1 MSNIISLTNG
11 QTIPDNRII
20 SIVTASLIGN
30 QNITSNISVIQY
42 DNTLPVV
49 GVNLLTNN
57 NNQYMPSKSD
67 TLCVR
72 MGKHDGKGVVN
83 ECLGFDSNGTIYF
96 AVTQQMAAAY
106 GMGRAVIEIS
116 NTDGVKSSS
125 VISINVVKNPVQ
137 EDQIESENE
146 FKTVTELLQEVQTA
160 IEILNNNQ
168 GALDYM
174 DQHGDDITNVSNHTD
189 ELQTIADNI
198 NNINSVANNNSNIT
212 TVATN
217 ISDVQDVADNISDIN
232 TVAAANTSINMV
244 AGNISNINTAAQNIA
259 AITAAPSYAQNAK
272 NSATLAESWAI
283 GGTGTRIGE
292 DTNNAMY
299 YAQQAA
305 LSANGYLGYYST
317 LSNLQSTHLT
327 GENGEWAIVGE
338 YNTIYIW
345 NSSENEWVGTNN
357 NFYSR
362 DEANATFA
370 PINHQSTS
378 TTYGVGNA
386 SYYGHVRVITTTGST
401 VSTTGYVASNARVG
415 ALENWQDDL
424 TAISVGGTK
433 TYTITFPTSWY
444 SYNGRY
450 QCYISDS
457 VLTTSCTVVS
467 ITQVAISGTTTDL
480 TDNEKAAGATW
491 TGCNI
496 TSGRLTFYSDDN
508 ITTQFKLNVVVAIP
522 SVTVT
527 ATRGY

>member
-57 NNQYMPSKSD
+57 NNQYMPSESD

-125 VISINVVKNPVQ
+125 VISINVVQNPVQ

-160 IEILNNNQ
+160 VEILSNNQ

-174 DQHGDDITNVSNHTD
+174 EQHGDDITNVSNHTD
-189 ELQTIADNI
+189 ELRAVADSI
-198 NNINSVANNNSNIT
+198 NNV
-212 TVATN
+212 
-217 ISDVQDVADNISDIN
+217 
-232 TVAAANTSINMV
+232 NMV

-259 AITAAPSYAQNAK
+259 AITAAPTHAQNAK
-272 NSATLAESWAI
+272 DSATLAESWAI
-283 GGTGTRIGE
+283 GGTGTRSGE

-317 LSNLQSTHLT
+317 LSGLQSTHPT
-327 GENGEWAIVGE
+327 GEDGEWAIVGE

-345 NSSENEWVGTNN
+345 NSSESEWVGTNN

-362 DEANATFA
+362 DEANSTFA

-424 TAISVGGTK
+424 TALSVGGTK

-444 SYNGRY
+444 SYSGRY

-467 ITQVAISGTTTDL
+467 ITQVAMSGTTTDL
-480 TDNEKAAGATW
+480 TENEKAAGATW

>member
-20 SIVTASLIGN
+20 NIVTASLIGN

-125 VISINVVKNPVQ
+125 VISINVVQNPVQ

-160 IEILNNNQ
+160 VEILNNNQ

-174 DQHGDDITNVSNHTD
+174 NQHGDDITNVSNHTD
-189 ELQTIADNI
+189 AIQ
-198 NNINSVANNNSNIT
+198 
-212 TVATN
+212 TVADASTN
-217 ISDVQDVADNISDIN
+217 IDI
-232 TVAAANTSINMV
+232 V

-259 AITAAPSYAQNAK
+259 AITAAPNYAQNAK

-283 GGTGTRIGE
+283 GGTGTRSGE

-317 LSNLQSTHLT
+317 LSNLQSTHPT
-327 GENGEWAIVGE
+327 GKDGEWAIVGE

-357 NFYSR
+357 NFYTR
-362 DEANATFA
+362 EEANSTFA

-401 VSTTGYVASNARVG
+401 VSTAGYVASNARVG

-424 TAISVGGTK
+424 TALSVGGTK

-444 SYNGRY
+444 SYLGRY

-467 ITQVAISGTTTDL
+467 IAQVAMNGTTSDL
-480 TDNEKAAGATW
+480 TDAEKAAGATW

-496 TSGRLTFYSDDN
+496 TTGRLTFYSDDN

-522 SVTVT
+522 SITVT
-527 ATRGY
+527 ATRGS

>member
-57 NNQYMPSKSD
+57 NNQYMPSESD

-125 VISINVVKNPVQ
+125 VISINVVQNPVQ

-174 DQHGDDITNVSNHTD
+174 EQHGEDITNVSNHTD
-189 ELQTIADNI
+189 AIQ
-198 NNINSVANNNSNIT
+198 
-212 TVATN
+212 TVA
-217 ISDVQDVADNISDIN
+217 D
-232 TVAAANTSINMV
+232 ANTSINIV

-259 AITAAPSYAQNAK
+259 AITAAPTHAQNAK
-272 NSATLAESWAI
+272 DSATLAESWAI
-283 GGTGTRIGE
+283 GGTGTRSGE
-292 DTNNAMY
+292 DTNNARY

-317 LSNLQSTHLT
+317 LSGLQSTHPT
-327 GENGEWAIVGE
+327 GEDGEWAIVGE

-345 NSSENEWVGTNN
+345 NSSENEWIGTNN

-362 DEANATFA
+362 DEANSTFA

-424 TAISVGGTK
+424 TALSVGGTK

-444 SYNGRY
+444 YYNGRY

-467 ITQVAISGTTTDL
+467 ITQVAMSGTTTDL
-480 TDNEKAAGATW
+480 TENEKAAGATW

>member
-125 VISINVVKNPVQ
+125 VISINVVQNPVQ

-189 ELQTIADNI
+189 AIQ
-198 NNINSVANNNSNIT
+198 
-212 TVATN
+212 TVA
-217 ISDVQDVADNISDIN
+217 D
-232 TVAAANTSINMV
+232 ANTSVNIV

-283 GGTGTRIGE
+283 GGTGTRSGE
-292 DTNNAMY
+292 DTNNAKY

-317 LSNLQSTHLT
+317 FSGLQSTHPT
-327 GENGEWAIVGE
+327 GKEGEWGIVGE

-345 NSSENEWVGTNN
+345 NSSEYEWIGTNN
-357 NFYSR
+357 NFYSKE
-362 DEANATFA
+362 EANSTFA

-378 TTYGVGNA
+378 TTYGVGNS

-401 VSTTGYVASNARVG
+401 ISTTGYVASNARVG
-415 ALENWQDDL
+415 ALENWKDNL
-424 TAISVGGTK
+424 TALSVGGTK

-444 SYNGRY
+444 SYLGRY

-457 VLTTSCTVVS
+457 ILTTSCTVVS
-467 ITQVAISGTTTDL
+467 ITQVAMNGTTSDL
-480 TDNEKAAGATW
+480 TDAEKVAGATW

-527 ATRGY
+527 ATRGS

>member
-57 NNQYMPSKSD
+57 NNQYMPSESD

-125 VISINVVKNPVQ
+125 VISINVVQNPVQ

-160 IEILNNNQ
+160 VEILSNNQ

-174 DQHGDDITNVSNHTD
+174 EQHGDDITNVSNHTD
-189 ELQTIADNI
+189 AIQ
-198 NNINSVANNNSNIT
+198 
-212 TVATN
+212 TVADT
-217 ISDVQDVADNISDIN
+217 
-232 TVAAANTSINMV
+232 TTSINIV

-259 AITAAPSYAQNAK
+259 AITAAPTHAQNAK
-272 NSATLAESWAI
+272 DSATLAESWAI
-283 GGTGTRIGE
+283 GGTGTRSGE
-292 DTNNAMY
+292 DTNNARY

-317 LSNLQSTHLT
+317 LSGLQSTHPT
-327 GENGEWAIVGE
+327 GEDGEWAIVGE

-345 NSSENEWVGTNN
+345 NSSENEWIGTNN

-415 ALENWQDDL
+415 ALETWQDGL
-424 TAISVGGTK
+424 TALSVGGTK

-444 SYNGRY
+444 YYNGRY

-467 ITQVAISGTTTDL
+467 ITQVAMSGTTTDL
-480 TDNEKAAGATW
+480 TENEKAAGATW

>member
-57 NNQYMPSKSD
+57 NNQYMPSESD

-125 VISINVVKNPVQ
+125 VISINVVQNPVQ

-160 IEILNNNQ
+160 VEILSNNQ

-174 DQHGDDITNVSNHTD
+174 EQHGEDITNVSNHTD
-189 ELQTIADNI
+189 AIQTVADANTNI
-198 NNINSVANNNSNIT
+198 NI
-212 TVATN
+212 
-217 ISDVQDVADNISDIN
+217 
-232 TVAAANTSINMV
+232 V

-259 AITAAPSYAQNAK
+259 AITAAPTHAQNAK

-283 GGTGTRIGE
+283 GGTGTRSGE
-292 DTNNAMY
+292 DTNNARY

-317 LSNLQSTHLT
+317 FSGLQSTHPT
-327 GENGEWAIVGE
+327 GEDGEWAIVGE

-345 NSSENEWVGTNN
+345 NSSENEWIGTNN

-362 DEANATFA
+362 DEANSTFA

-386 SYYGHVRVITTTGST
+386 SYYGHVRVITSTGST

-424 TAISVGGTK
+424 TALSVGGTK

-444 SYNGRY
+444 SYSGRY

-467 ITQVAISGTTTDL
+467 ITQVAMSGTTTDL
-480 TDNEKAAGATW
+480 TDAEKAAGATW

>member
-57 NNQYMPSKSD
+57 NNQYMPSESD
-67 TLCVR
+67 TLCIR

-116 NTDGVKSSS
+116 NADGVKSSS
-125 VISINVVKNPVQ
+125 VISINVVQNPVQ

-189 ELQTIADNI
+189 ELQTVADNI

-212 TVATN
+212 
-217 ISDVQDVADNISDIN
+217 I
-232 TVAAANTSINMV
+232 
-244 AGNISNINTAAQNIA
+244 AAQNIA
-259 AITAAPSYAQNAK
+259 AITAAPTYAQNAK
-272 NSATLAESWAI
+272 DSATLAESWAI
-283 GGTGTRIGE
+283 GGTGTRSGE

-305 LSANGYLGYYST
+305 SSANGYLGYYST
-317 LSNLQSTHLT
+317 LSTLQSTHPT
-327 GENGEWAIVGE
+327 GKDGEWAIVGE

-357 NFYSR
+357 NFYTR
-362 DEANATFA
+362 EEANSTFA
-370 PINHQSTS
+370 PTNHQSTS

-401 VSTTGYVASNARVG
+401 ISTTGYVASNARVG

-424 TAISVGGTK
+424 TALSVGGTK

-444 SYNGRY
+444 SYSGRY

-467 ITQVAISGTTTDL
+467 ITQVAMSGATTDL
-480 TDNEKAAGATW
+480 TDAEKAAGSTW

-527 ATRGY
+527 ATRGS

>member
-57 NNQYMPSKSD
+57 NNQYIPSESD

-116 NTDGVKSSS
+116 NIDGVKSSS
-125 VISINVVKNPVQ
+125 VISINVVQNPVQ

-160 IEILNNNQ
+160 VEILSNNQ

-174 DQHGDDITNVSNHTD
+174 EQHGDDITNVSNHTD
-189 ELQTIADNI
+189 AIQ
-198 NNINSVANNNSNIT
+198 
-212 TVATN
+212 TVA
-217 ISDVQDVADNISDIN
+217 D
-232 TVAAANTSINMV
+232 ANTSINIV

-259 AITAAPSYAQNAK
+259 AITAAPTHAQNAK
-272 NSATLAESWAI
+272 DSATLAESWAI
-283 GGTGTRIGE
+283 GGTGTRSGE

-317 LSNLQSTHLT
+317 LSGLQSTHPT
-327 GENGEWAIVGE
+327 GEDGEWAIVGE

-345 NSSENEWVGTNN
+345 NSSENEWIGTNN

-362 DEANATFA
+362 DEANSTFA

-401 VSTTGYVASNARVG
+401 TSITGYVASNARVG

-424 TAISVGGTK
+424 TALSVGGTK
-433 TYTITFPTSWY
+433 TYKITFPTSWY
-444 SYNGRY
+444 YYNGRY

-467 ITQVAISGTTTDL
+467 ITQVAMSGTTTDL
-480 TDNEKAAGATW
+480 TENEKAAGATW

>member
-57 NNQYMPSKSD
+57 NNQYMPSESD

-125 VISINVVKNPVQ
+125 VISINVVQNPVQ

-160 IEILNNNQ
+160 VEILNNNQ
-168 GALDYM
+168 GALYYM
-174 DQHGDDITNVSNHTD
+174 EQHGDDITNVSNYTD
-189 ELQTIADNI
+189 ELQTVADNI
-198 NNINSVANNNSNIT
+198 NNINSVANNNSNVT
-212 TVATN
+212 TVAQN
-217 ISDVQDVADNISDIN
+217 ISV
-232 TVAAANTSINMV
+232 
-244 AGNISNINTAAQNIA
+244 
-259 AITAAPSYAQNAK
+259 ITAAPTYAQNAED
-272 NSATLAESWAI
+272 SATLAESWAI
-283 GGTGTRIGE
+283 GGTGTRSGE
-292 DTNNAMY
+292 DTNNAKY

-317 LSNLQSTHLT
+317 LSNLQSIHPT
-327 GENGEWAIVGE
+327 GEDGEWAIVGE

-345 NSSENEWVGTNN
+345 NSSESEWVGTNN
-357 NFYSR
+357 NFYSK
-362 DEANATFA
+362 DEANLTFA

-401 VSTTGYVASNARVG
+401 TSTTGYVASNARVG

-424 TAISVGGTK
+424 TALSVGGTK

-444 SYNGRY
+444 YYNGRY

-467 ITQVAISGTTTDL
+467 ITQVAMSGTTTDL
-480 TDNEKAAGATW
+480 TDSEKTAGTTW

>member
-57 NNQYMPSKSD
+57 NNQYMPSESD

-125 VISINVVKNPVQ
+125 VISINVVQNPVQ

-160 IEILNNNQ
+160 VEILSNNQ
-168 GALDYM
+168 GALDYIE
-174 DQHGDDITNVSNHTD
+174 QHGEDITNVSNHTD
-189 ELQTIADNI
+189 AIQTVADANTNI
-198 NNINSVANNNSNIT
+198 NI
-212 TVATN
+212 
-217 ISDVQDVADNISDIN
+217 
-232 TVAAANTSINMV
+232 V

-259 AITAAPSYAQNAK
+259 AITAAPTHAQNAK

-283 GGTGTRIGE
+283 GGTGTRSGE
-292 DTNNAMY
+292 DTNNARY

-317 LSNLQSTHLT
+317 FSGLQSTHPT
-327 GENGEWAIVGE
+327 GEDGEWAIVGE

-345 NSSENEWVGTNN
+345 NSSENEWIGTNN

-362 DEANATFA
+362 DEANSTFA

-386 SYYGHVRVITTTGST
+386 SYYGHVRVITSTGST

-424 TAISVGGTK
+424 TALSVGGTK

-444 SYNGRY
+444 SYSGRY

-467 ITQVAISGTTTDL
+467 ITQVAMSGTTTDL
-480 TDNEKAAGATW
+480 TDAEKAAGATW

>member
-20 SIVTASLIGN
+20 SVVTASLIGN

-57 NNQYMPSKSD
+57 NNQYMPSESD

-125 VISINVVKNPVQ
+125 VISINVVQNPVQ

-174 DQHGDDITNVSNHTD
+174 EQHGEDITNVSNHTD
-189 ELQTIADNI
+189 AIQ
-198 NNINSVANNNSNIT
+198 
-212 TVATN
+212 TVADAT
-217 ISDVQDVADNISDIN
+217 
-232 TVAAANTSINMV
+232 TSINIV

-259 AITAAPSYAQNAK
+259 AITAAPTHAQNAK
-272 NSATLAESWAI
+272 DSATLAESWAI
-283 GGTGTRIGE
+283 GGTGTRSGE

-317 LSNLQSTHLT
+317 LGNLQSTHPT
-327 GENGEWAIVGE
+327 GEDGEWAIVGE

-345 NSSENEWVGTNN
+345 NSSENEWIGTNN

-362 DEANATFA
+362 DEANSTFA

-415 ALENWQDDL
+415 ALETWQDDL
-424 TAISVGGTK
+424 TALSVGGTK

-444 SYNGRY
+444 YYNGRY

-467 ITQVAISGTTTDL
+467 ITQVAMSGTTTDL
-480 TDNEKAAGATW
+480 TENEKAAGATW

-527 ATRGY
+527 ATRGS

>member
-57 NNQYMPSKSD
+57 NNQYMPSESD

-125 VISINVVKNPVQ
+125 VISINVVQNPVQ

-160 IEILNNNQ
+160 VEILNNNQ

-189 ELQTIADNI
+189 AIQTVSDASTSVNI
-198 NNINSVANNNSNIT
+198 
-212 TVATN
+212 
-217 ISDVQDVADNISDIN
+217 
-232 TVAAANTSINMV
+232 V

-259 AITAAPSYAQNAK
+259 NITAAPTYAQNAK

-283 GGTGTRIGE
+283 GGTGTRSGE
-292 DTNNAMY
+292 DTNNARY

-317 LSNLQSTHLT
+317 LGSLQSTHPT

-345 NSSENEWVGTNN
+345 NNSENEWVGTNN

-362 DEANATFA
+362 EEANSTFA
-370 PINHQSTS
+370 PINHQSTT

-415 ALENWQDDL
+415 ALESWQDDL
-424 TAISVGGTK
+424 TAFSVGGTK

-444 SYNGRY
+444 SYLGRY

-467 ITQVAISGTTTDL
+467 ITQVAMNGTTSDL
-480 TDNEKAAGATW
+480 TDAEKEAGATW

>member
-57 NNQYMPSKSD
+57 NNQYMPSESD

-125 VISINVVKNPVQ
+125 VISINVVQNPVQ

-160 IEILNNNQ
+160 VEILSNNQ

-174 DQHGDDITNVSNHTD
+174 EQHGEDITNVSNHTD
-189 ELQTIADNI
+189 AIQ
-198 NNINSVANNNSNIT
+198 
-212 TVATN
+212 TVA
-217 ISDVQDVADNISDIN
+217 D
-232 TVAAANTSINMV
+232 ANTSINIV

-259 AITAAPSYAQNAK
+259 AITAAPTHAQNAK
-272 NSATLAESWAI
+272 DSATLAESWAI
-283 GGTGTRIGE
+283 GGTGTRSGE
-292 DTNNAMY
+292 DTNNARY

-317 LSNLQSTHLT
+317 LGGLQSTHPT

-345 NSSENEWVGTNN
+345 NSSENEWIGTNN

-362 DEANATFA
+362 DEANSTFA

-424 TAISVGGTK
+424 TALSVGGTK

-444 SYNGRY
+444 YYNGRY

-467 ITQVAISGTTTDL
+467 ITQVAMSGTTTDL
-480 TDNEKAAGATW
+480 TENEKAAGATW

>member
-57 NNQYMPSKSD
+57 NNQYMPSESD

-125 VISINVVKNPVQ
+125 VISINVVQNPVQ

-160 IEILNNNQ
+160 VEILSNNQ

-174 DQHGDDITNVSNHTD
+174 EQHGEDITNVSNHTD
-189 ELQTIADNI
+189 AIQTVADSNTNI
-198 NNINSVANNNSNIT
+198 NI
-212 TVATN
+212 
-217 ISDVQDVADNISDIN
+217 
-232 TVAAANTSINMV
+232 V

-259 AITAAPSYAQNAK
+259 AITAAPTHAQNAK
-272 NSATLAESWAI
+272 DSATLAESWAI
-283 GGTGTRIGE
+283 GGTGTRSGE
-292 DTNNAMY
+292 DTNNARY

-317 LSNLQSTHLT
+317 LSNLQSTHPT
-327 GENGEWAIVGE
+327 GEDGEWAIVGE

-357 NFYSR
+357 NFYSI
-362 DEANATFA
+362 DEANSTFA
-370 PINHQSTS
+370 PINHQSTT

-401 VSTTGYVASNARVG
+401 ISTTGYVASNARVG

-424 TAISVGGTK
+424 TALSVGGTK

-444 SYNGRY
+444 YYNGRY

-467 ITQVAISGTTTDL
+467 ITQVAMSGTTTDL
-480 TDNEKAAGATW
+480 TDSEKTAGTTW

-496 TSGRLTFYSDDN
+496 TSGRLTFYSNDN

>member
-57 NNQYMPSKSD
+57 NNQYMPSESD

-125 VISINVVKNPVQ
+125 VISINVVQNPVQ

-160 IEILNNNQ
+160 VEILSNNQ

-174 DQHGDDITNVSNHTD
+174 EQHGDDITNVSNHTD
-189 ELQTIADNI
+189 ELRAVADSI
-198 NNINSVANNNSNIT
+198 NNV
-212 TVATN
+212 
-217 ISDVQDVADNISDIN
+217 N
-232 TVAAANTSINMV
+232 TV

-259 AITAAPSYAQNAK
+259 AITAAPTHAQNAK
-272 NSATLAESWAI
+272 DSATLAESWAI
-283 GGTGTRIGE
+283 GGTGTRSGE
-292 DTNNAMY
+292 DTNNARY

-317 LSNLQSTHLT
+317 LSGLQSTHPT
-327 GENGEWAIVGE
+327 GEDGEWAIVGE

-345 NSSENEWVGTNN
+345 NSSENEWIGTNN

-362 DEANATFA
+362 DEANSTFA

-378 TTYGVGNA
+378 TAYGVGNA

-424 TAISVGGTK
+424 TALSVGGTK

-444 SYNGRY
+444 SYSGRY

-467 ITQVAISGTTTDL
+467 ITQVAMSGTTTDL
-480 TDNEKAAGATW
+480 TDAEKAAGATW

-527 ATRGY
+527 ATRGS